1 MQEFPELA
9 IRYGSPQAAYHS
21 YRGAR
26 GSTAAF
32 DHLYVRRYGLPLV
45 SPVGIRPR
53 VHYVGVELDT
63 EAVAGVKANVSQY
76 QYFKDDKDFAF
87 RDLQPAIDNSSF
99 DAILIAG
106 GSPCQGNS
114 RLNPGAA
121 GLDDTR
127 TML

>member
-1 MQEFPELA
+1 MAILKLSTTGVILVISMFDGMGCLLLA
-9 IRYGSPQAAYHS
+9 LLAL
-21 YRGAR
+21 GA
-26 GSTAAF
+26 
-32 DHLYVRRYGLPLV
+32 
-45 SPVGIRPR
+45 R

-63 EAVAGVKANVSQY
+63 EAAACVKANVSQY
-76 QYFKDDKDFAF
+76 QHFKDVRDFAF
-87 RDLQPAIDNSSF
+87 RDLQPAIDKSSF